1 MTSKLIKRMIIFII
15 LLAITFV
22 LVRIVRVQD
31 IILRQ
36 VYPIK
41 YEEYVEKYA
50 SQNGLDKY
58 MVYAIIKTE
67 SNFKADVK
75 SESNAIG
82 LMQLLETT
90 AVERAN
96 YIDEKNVTEEEL
108 YEPETNIKLGTDYYA
123 YLLNHYAGN
132 NVLALVAYN
141 AGMGNVDT
149 WVKEGVIEADGSDI
163 ENIPYRETNNYVR
176 KILRDYKMYIKLYE
190 RQ

>member
-82 LMQLLETT
+82 LMQLLEST

-108 YEPETNIKLGTDYYA
+108 YY
-123 YLLNHYAGN
+123 
-132 NVLALVAYN
+132 
-141 AGMGNVDT
+141 
-149 WVKEGVIEADGSDI
+149 
-163 ENIPYRETNNYVR
+163 
-176 KILRDYKMYIKLYE
+176 
-190 RQ
+190 Q

>member
-82 LMQLLETT
+82 LMQLLEST

-176 KILRDYKMYIKLYE
+176 KIL
-190 RQ
+190 

>member
-82 LMQLLETT
+82 LMQLLEST

>member
-82 LMQLLETT
+82 LMQLLEST

-176 KILRDYKMYIKLYE
+176 KILRDYKMYVKLYE

>member
-1 MTSKLIKRMIIFII
+1 MTSKLIKRMIIFIGI
-15 LLAITFV
+15 LAITFV
-22 LVRIVRVQD
+22 LVRIVKVQD

-36 VYPIK
+36 AYPIK
-41 YEEYVEKYA
+41 YAEYVEKYA
-50 SQNGLDKY
+50 SENRIDKY

-67 SNFKADVK
+67 SNFKTDVK

-96 YIDEKNVTEEEL
+96 SIDEKDITEEDL

-176 KILRDYKMYIKLYE
+176 KILRDYKMYVRLYE
-190 RQ
+190 NK